1 MSIKSQ
7 DDIPLADA
15 DNEAIV
21 DDDTNNMRNGICM
34 EFLGFFL
41 SRNSF
46 VSFFAGQSM
55 DSIPS
60 SCSSSEDQELQ
71 DNTPDEQ
78 EEKARLI
85 TQVLELQNTLDG
97 KNFLSNNHLKT

>member
-1 MSIKSQ
+1 
-7 DDIPLADA
+7 
-15 DNEAIV
+15 
-21 DDDTNNMRNGICM
+21 
-34 EFLGFFL
+34 
-41 SRNSF
+41 
-46 VSFFAGQSM
+46 M

-60 SCSSSEDQELQ
+60 SYSSSDQDLQ

-97 KNFLSNNHLKT
+97 KL